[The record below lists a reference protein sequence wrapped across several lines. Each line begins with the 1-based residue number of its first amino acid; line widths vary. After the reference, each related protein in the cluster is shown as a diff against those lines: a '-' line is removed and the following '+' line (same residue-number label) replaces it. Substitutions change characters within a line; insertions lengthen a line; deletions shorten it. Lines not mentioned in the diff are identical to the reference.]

1 MARNNLNKFN
11 KSNISY
17 LVWMVLVLVTI
28 MLLIYIIMGIINN
41 NNKKDRDIEDRDNKD
56 NKDTNKICLSLPEYQ
71 KLLLQ
76 KQQPQQV
83 QIQPQSQLQQTQ
95 QQSSVRD
102 YRVLNDQLYPPLN
115 RTDIQTH
122 RAVATN
128 IENRNMYV
136 PTRDIKDNYRLV
148 GYVINNNEDEKDAGG
163 NKWKLIAR
171 EKDRNTADFYMIPS
185 DSRYDI
191 KVAITDNMIL
201 NDRLRDIYTIPNS
214 ITFNSPLLNK
224 TPYDF
229 VEIPKTDYTSNY
241 I

>member
-1 MARNNLNKFN
+1 MAKKNINLNLKL
-11 KSNISY
+11 SWVWISL
-17 LVWMVLVLVTI
+17 LVISIICLVV
-28 MLLIYIIMGIINN
+28 YIVINN
-41 NNKKDRDIEDRDNKD
+41 TPNKHKDKDVDNKV
-56 NKDTNKICLSLPEYQ
+56 CLSLPEYQ

-76 KQQPQQV
+76 KSQPQQPLI
-83 QIQPQSQLQQTQ
+83 IQQPIQQPP
-95 QQSSVRD
+95 QQSSTRD

-115 RTDIQTH
+115 RTDAQTH
-122 RAVATN
+122 TAFTAN

-148 GYVINNNEDEKDAGG
+148 GYVINNTDNEKDAGG

-191 KVAITDNMIL
+191 KVAITDNIVT
-201 NDRLRDIYTIPNS
+201 NGRLRDIYTIPNS

-224 TPYDF
+224 TPYEF
-229 VEIPKTDYTSNY
+229 VEIPKTDYTSSY
-241 I
+241 T

>member
-1 MARNNLNKFN
+1 MAKRNMNFNLKL
-11 KSNISY
+11 SWVWISL
-17 LVWMVLVLVTI
+17 LVISIICLVV
-28 MLLIYIIMGIINN
+28 YIVINN
-41 NNKKDRDIEDRDNKD
+41 TPNKHKDLDNKVC
-56 NKDTNKICLSLPEYQ
+56 ISLPEYQ

-76 KQQPQQV
+76 KSQPQQPLI
-83 QIQPQSQLQQTQ
+83 IQQPIQQPP
-95 QQSSVRD
+95 QQSSTRD

-115 RTDIQTH
+115 RTDAQTH
-122 RAVATN
+122 TAFTAN

-148 GYVINNNEDEKDAGG
+148 GYFINNTDNEKDAGG

-191 KVAITDNMIL
+191 KVAITDNIVT
-201 NDRLRDIYTIPNS
+201 NGRLRDIYTIPNS

-224 TPYDF
+224 TPYEF
-229 VEIPKTDYTSNY
+229 VEIPKTDYTSSY
-241 I
+241 T